1 MSKKRPMATERKKTF
16 QEMTVREKIEHIW
29 EYYKLAVFG
38 IIAGVALIIYIIM
51 KILNPD
57 PDVILGVT
65 LVNSYSRMTGESE
78 NIFEQYLLDN
88 GYNPEEETISVNES
102 LYISEGGMGQSDMA
116 SLQALMAWTS
126 VGEIDILAGDENVMN
141 MLGNSGGLLEM
152 EEVLTPAQM
161 EQYGDRLYTTKDPE
175 TGQEYVCA
183 LKLPEGNLLNKAG
196 YYSGDVWVGI
206 PSTSKRQELAIKI
219 FNYIL
224 GE

>member
-57 PDVILGVT
+57 PDMILGVT

-196 YYSGDVWVGI
+196 YYNGDVWVGI